1 LITFGDLSPQKAL
14 KDMLQ
19 LLIGE
24 KMETIDLA
32 EVAPKT
38 TPSGKEILLHKDEA
52 KIILYTEV
60 KGWSN
65 GKWPKEIVIRRFMT
79 LDALTFEGLG
89 LWVGEGGKDKGLY
102 FGNSNPELLLHFL
115 KFADEKLGINR
126 RNFKVTL
133 NVPMLKDENLI
144 KMRWSEILQIPIGN
158 FTRICIDP
166 RISKEYAQ
174 IYYNSILLV
183 ELIKALQKEVE
194 PAILS
199 TQQFAAPF
207 LRGMFAAEGQVAF
220 RKHGAFYIT
229 FSSANL
235 ELVSFLKKCLQSV
248 GITSGKYMHQSR
260 KFPIYGYKNLKR
272 FKELGIHTLHP
283 EKRAKF
289 ELGFANYKRVNVLD
303 GEEARALI
311 LQQLALGPKT
321 YDELAAALGKARTTI
336 QAHHI
341 PILEQEG
348 KVKRVGKRG
357 QAWLFA
363 PAEGKIT
370 PPSNV
375 NRAPC
380 EEPMSY
386 SCKSPTTSR
395 QALASSAP

>member
-1 LITFGDLSPQKAL
+1 
-14 KDMLQ
+14 
-19 LLIGE
+19 
-24 KMETIDLA
+24 METIDLA

-38 TPSGKEILLHKDEA
+38 TPGGKEILLHKDEA

-102 FGNSNPELLLHFL
+102 FGNSSPGLLLHFL
-115 KFADEKLGINR
+115 KFTDEKLGIDR

-133 NVPMLKDENLI
+133 NVFMLKDENLI
-144 KMRWSEILQIPIGN
+144 KTRWPEILQIPIGN

-174 IYYNSILLV
+174 IYCNSILLV
-183 ELIKALQKEVE
+183 ELIKALQKEME

-220 RKHGAFYIT
+220 RKHGAFHIT

-248 GITSGKYMHQSR
+248 GINSGKYMHQSR

-272 FKELGIHTLHP
+272 FKELDIHTLHP

-289 ELGFANYKRVNVLD
+289 ELGFANYKRINVLR

-311 LQQLALGPKT
+311 LRQLASGPKT
-321 YDELAAALGKARTTI
+321 YDEVAAALGKARTTI
-336 QAHHI
+336 QAWHI
-341 PILEQEG
+341 PILERQG
-348 KVKRVGKRG
+348 LVRRVGKRG

-363 PAEGKIT
+363 PAEGKIS
-370 PPSNV
+370 PPSNL
-375 NRAPC
+375 NRVQCAEPTPC
-380 EEPMSY
+380 WCTSR
-386 SCKSPTTSR
+386 TTSR
-395 QALASSAP
+395 RAWASSAS